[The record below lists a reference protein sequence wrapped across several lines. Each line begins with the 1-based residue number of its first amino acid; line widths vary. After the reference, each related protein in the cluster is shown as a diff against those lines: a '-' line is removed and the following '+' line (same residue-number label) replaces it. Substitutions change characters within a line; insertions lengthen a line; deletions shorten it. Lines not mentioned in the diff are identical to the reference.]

1 MNPTLKNILAVIVG
15 WLGGSILNMAI
26 VQAGMA
32 VFPIEG
38 LPPGD
43 MEALAAVMPTLTT
56 EHFIFPFLA
65 HALGALLGAF
75 IAAKMAANRQ
85 MTLGLI
91 VGGIFFIGG
100 IMASQMLPAPTWF
113 TVFDLV
119 LAYFPMAWIG
129 VRMASKN

>member
-15 WLGGSILNMAI
+15 WLGGSILNMSL

-65 HALGALLGAF
+65 HALGALLGGF
-75 IAAKMAANRQ
+75 LAAKMAASRK
-85 MTLGLI
+85 MTMALI

-100 IMASQMLPAPTWF
+100 IAVSQMLPAPTWF
-113 TVFDLV
+113 TLTDLV

-129 VRMASKN
+129 GRWAS